1 MDNPLDIGDKVTTKN
16 KKKKTSSAA
25 KSDYLA
31 RAQAANRARGAATRQ
46 AIIDV
51 IKSSK
56 QPLIVDEIV
65 HEMKKRK
72 LAHGHE
78 YVRVTL
84 RRLVA
89 TKQIKTRVE
98 TPAERAIR
106 KPGDL
111 RGAHL
116 TTNYFFVGSPTR
128 RTAAQSADLVSAWGR
143 THKKKRTIR
152 PAKGAP
158 VQTDGSVTALVNR
171 IVELESQLAA
181 IRSLA
186 K

>member
-1 MDNPLDIGDKVTTKN
+1 MANPLDIGDKVTTK
-16 KKKKTSSAA
+16 KKKKTSSAPQPE
-25 KSDYLA
+25 YLV
-31 RAQAANRARGAATRQ
+31 RAQAANRARGVATRQ
-46 AIIDV
+46 AMIDV
-51 IKSSK
+51 IKSAK
-56 QPLIVDEIV
+56 QPLTVDEIV
-65 HEMKKRK
+65 YEMKKRK
-72 LAHGHE
+72 HAHNHE
-78 YVRVTL
+78 YIRASL

-89 TKQIKTRVE
+89 TKQIKSRVE

-106 KPGDL
+106 RPSDG

-116 TTNYFFVGSPTR
+116 TTKYFFVGSPTR

-143 THKKKRTIR
+143 THKKKRTVR

-158 VQTDGSVTALVNR
+158 VQTDTSTAALVNR
-171 IVELESQLAA
+171 IVELENQLAA